1 MNKSS
6 DKMMKKGK
14 VIPVSDYPGSWNC
27 FTTLAMY

>member
-14 VIPVSDYPGSWNC
+14 GIPVSDDPGSWNC
-27 FTTLAMY
+27 FTTLTMH